1 MPPRLK
7 KLLPAIVLAG
17 AAAFFAYDILVDL
30 LTGIDSTAHIVVEM
44 LVFIAISLVL
54 GYEITRVRQLNQVIV
69 QERSKTAR
77 LAGEML
83 EVMRGQFAI
92 WQLSASEADVALL
105 LIKGLSMKEI
115 AAVRNV
121 KEKTVRTQAASVY
134 AKSAHAGRHELAAH
148 FIEDLMSAIP
158 LVEPESNPENFP
170 GDDLAT
176 DTNKRAR

>member
-1 MPPRLK
+1 MRANLK
-7 KLLPAIVLAG
+7 KLLPATVLAG

-30 LTGIDSTAHIVVEM
+30 LTGIDSMGHIVVEM
-44 LVFIAISLVL
+44 LVFIAITLVL
-54 GYEITRVRQLNQVIV
+54 AYEIARVRQLNQAIV

-83 EVMRGQFAI
+83 DVIRAQFTN
-92 WQLSASEADVALL
+92 WQLSASEVDVALL

-115 AAVRNV
+115 ATARNV

-134 AKSAHAGRHELAAH
+134 AKSGHAGRHELAAH

-158 LVEPESNPENFP
+158 LVEPKLNPADSR
-170 GDDLAT
+170 GDHLAAGT
-176 DTNKRAR
+176 EKLAR